1 MSRNNKQRYD
11 GALEYIRTNISQS
24 LVNAIKLK
32 VKNLE
37 AEKTLGGQISLSGK
51 GYRNNGTK
59 QQHWAV
65 RALCMCQQVFLKSD
79 EVDPFVRA
87 GVSLDTTKEYYKGKD
102 ESLLKSAIRCYEI
115 TEGATID
122 DLAEI
127 ARTEMLTTDDTP
139 YETSLRTDKGMGT
152 STPVCFHA
160 VRCWL
165 YKAGFVSLRWM
176 ATTGYSLTANNCND
190 VLGWGEVISAE
201 QMSNIPVGYL
211 FNFHSVE
218 SPTVTHWG
226 ISLGNGIAAGS
237 NTVPQELDYRNNKAV
252 IRTQFSQGGSAY
264 GIFTLES
271 AYNVCS
277 NKYMLDKTKW
287 QGAIVRQINPRAVD
301 SYF

>member
-65 RALCMCQQVFLKSD
+65 RALCMCQQVFLKAPDIS
-79 EVDPFVRA
+79 EFVSA
-87 GVSLDTTKEYYKGKD
+87 NVSLDTTKEHYKGKD
-102 ESLLKSAIRCYEI
+102 ESLIKQAIRCYEVKD
-115 TEGATID
+115 GATIE
-122 DLAEI
+122 DLAKV
-127 ARTEMLTTDDTP
+127 AGTEMLTTENTP
-139 YETSLRTDKGMGT
+139 YEKSLRTDKGMGT
-152 STPVCFHA
+152 TAPVCFHA

-165 YKAGFVSLRWM
+165 YKTGFVSLRWM
-176 ATTGYSLTANNCND
+176 ATTGFSLTANNCND
-190 VLGWGEVISAE
+190 ILGSGEVISADE
-201 QMSNIPVGYL
+201 MQNIPVGYL
-211 FNFHSVE
+211 FNFHSAE
-218 SPTVTHWG
+218 DPAVTHWG

-237 NTVPQELDYRNNKAV
+237 NTTAQELDYRNDKAL
-252 IRTQFSQGGSAY
+252 IKTQFNQGGTAYGVFTLASAY
-264 GIFTLES
+264 H
-271 AYNVCS
+271 VCS
-277 NKYMLDKTKW
+277 NKYQRDKTKW
-287 QGAIVRQINPRAVD
+287 KDIVVRQINPRAVD